1 MLTRVSVP
9 WSFLLKKLHITSS
22 GLFRLQPKQIDKRT
36 YVQYNN
42 RIATLGLSYG
52 TVQRNVWCISSTVSL
67 TIPFDWPLIV
77 GEK

>member
-9 WSFLLKKLHITSS
+9 WPFFVYKIEYPSS

-36 YVQYNN
+36 YVRYNN

-52 TVQRNVWCISSTVSL
+52 TVQRNDWCILSTVSL
-67 TIPFDWPLIV
+67 TIPFDWPLIG

>member
-9 WSFLLKKLHITSS
+9 WPFLFKKLHITSS

-36 YVQYNN
+36 YVLYNN
-42 RIATLGLSYG
+42 RIATLGVSYG
-52 TVQRNVWCISSTVSL
+52 TVQRNDCCILSTVSL
-67 TIPFDWPLIV
+67 TIPFDWPLIG